1 MIPRDLHR
9 QAPTAR
15 SKSFLKGHGTQE
27 AGGEA
32 GQGTPSND
40 GDQYRSRGEACR
52 RSQGTARAPY
62 PSPRARSRPFARQE
76 QEGGHV
82 SRKWLSRAAS
92 VTSFVSAPA
101 VIGVLGLV
109 LLQPPSG
116 PRLLGPTHAGET
128 AAQAATAMPYRV
140 GGRGSAGVEGGLYA
154 EGTSKGDSKALAAD
168 LPAAAAEI
176 AQVPTARQFP
186 KWKP

>member
-1 MIPRDLHR
+1 MIP
-9 QAPTAR
+9 AR
-15 SKSFLKGHGTQE
+15 LSSPKLRLRARKAFERSHGTQE
-27 AGGEA
+27 AGAEA

-52 RSQGTARAPY
+52 RSQGTARAPTPLPAPAQD
-62 PSPRARSRPFARQE
+62 PSRDKE
-76 QEGGHV
+76 QEGG

-101 VIGVLGLV
+101 VIAVLGLV

-128 AAQAATAMPYRV
+128 AAQAATAMPHRV

-154 EGTSKGDSKALAAD
+154 EGTSKSPSGKF
-168 LPAAAAEI
+168 
-176 AQVPTARQFP
+176 RF
-186 KWKP
+186 